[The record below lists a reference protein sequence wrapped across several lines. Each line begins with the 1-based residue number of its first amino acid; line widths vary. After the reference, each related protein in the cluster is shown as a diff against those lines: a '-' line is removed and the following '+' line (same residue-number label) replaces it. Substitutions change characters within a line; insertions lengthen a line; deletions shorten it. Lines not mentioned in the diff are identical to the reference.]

1 MLLAVVLVRYPCE
14 SPGSPKIEG
23 PLNPMADNKEPSA
36 QQPIAAGKPP
46 SPFFYGWAI
55 VVASALGIGFGVS
68 VYLPTTTG
76 LLVGPLGR
84 DLHWS
89 PPQIYLALTFA
100 TTSTILIAPF
110 LGSIIDRFSAR
121 RVIAVSFLLEA
132 LLIAS
137 CHNLDGD
144 IRWFYARYAAFAL
157 LATGTTA
164 ISFSAL
170 ISRWFNRR
178 RGLALGIALAGLG
191 AGGVFWSLLGQ
202 WLLQHYGWRDAFLYM
217 AGVIAVIILPIQ
229 ILVLRDSP
237 ESMGCEVDGAVR
249 ALGSAAAPT
258 ASPVRPLGQ
267 PADADLTL
275 RQVLGR
281 GLYWLMML
289 TFFLVAAASYGVM
302 LNTIPLLERQGATP
316 QYAAAAQASIWSV
329 VVFGRI
335 ITGWLMD
342 RFFAPRVAQ
351 AFLVPPMIGVAMLAA
366 GVSGPG
372 AFVAPMLVGL
382 AAGAEV
388 DVLAYLVSRYFG
400 LRHFGAIYSSYF
412 AVYAVGTSA
421 GPVFTAWMAA
431 RTGSYSA
438 GLWCLLAAF
447 GAACAA
453 LTIYP
458 RFRRPAAHTSG

>member
-1 MLLAVVLVRYPCE
+1 MVE
-14 SPGSPKIEG
+14 IKDIH
-23 PLNPMADNKEPSA
+23 A
-36 QQPIAAGKPP
+36 QQPIPAGKPQP
-46 SPFFYGWAI
+46 PFFYGWAI
-55 VVASALGIGFGVS
+55 AFASAIGIGFSVS

-84 DLHWS
+84 DLHWT

-100 TTSTILIAPF
+100 TSSTILIAPF
-110 LGSIIDRFSAR
+110 LGSIVDRFGAR
-121 RVIAVSFLLEA
+121 RVIALSFLFEA

-137 CHNLDGD
+137 CHNLGAD

-164 ISFSAL
+164 IGFSAL

-191 AGGVFWSLLGQ
+191 AGGVFWSLIGQ
-202 WLLQHYGWRDAFLYM
+202 WLLQYCGWRNAFLYM
-217 AGVIAVIILPIQ
+217 AGVVAVVILPIQ
-229 ILVLRDSP
+229 ILVLRDNP
-237 ESMGCEVDGAVR
+237 ESMGLQVDGGLR
-249 ALGSAAAPT
+249 ASGFAAAPPT
-258 ASPVRPLGQ
+258 ASPDRLLSPL
-267 PADADLTL
+267 ADGDLAL

-281 GLYWLMML
+281 GLYWLMMF

-302 LNTIPLLERQGATP
+302 LNMVPLLERQGATA

-329 VVFGRI
+329 LVFGRI

-351 AFLVPPMIGVAMLAA
+351 AFLMPPMVGVAMLAV
-366 GVSGPG
+366 GVSGPS
-372 AFVAPMLVGL
+372 AFVAAMLVGL

-453 LTIYP
+453 LSFYP
-458 RFRRPAAHTSG
+458 RFRRIAAHASG

>member
-1 MLLAVVLVRYPCE
+1 MVD
-14 SPGSPKIEG
+14 SKKPGARQ
-23 PLNPMADNKEPSA
+23 LM
-36 QQPIAAGKPP
+36 AAGKPQ

-55 VVASALGIGFGVS
+55 AIASALGIGFGVS
-68 VYLPTTTG
+68 VYLPATTG

-84 DLHWS
+84 DLHWT

-110 LGSIIDRFSAR
+110 LGSIVDRFSAR
-121 RVIAVSFLLEA
+121 RVIALSFLLEA

-164 ISFSAL
+164 IGYSAL
-170 ISRWFNRR
+170 LSRWFNRR

-202 WLLQHYGWRDAFLYM
+202 WLLQHCGWRDAFLYM
-217 AGVIAVIILPIQ
+217 AGVVAVIILPIQ
-229 ILVLRDSP
+229 ILVLRDNP
-237 ESMGCEVDGAVR
+237 ESMGLEVDGAMR
-249 ALGSAAAPT
+249 TLGSAAAPPS
-258 ASPVRPLGQ
+258 ASPGRLLAQLP
-267 PADADLTL
+267 DRDLTL
-275 RQVLGR
+275 RQVLGH
-281 GLYWLMML
+281 GLYWLMMV

-302 LNTIPLLERQGATP
+302 LNVIPLLERQGATP

-329 VVFGRI
+329 LVFGRI

-351 AFLVPPMIGVAMLAA
+351 AFLVPPMVGVAMLAV
-366 GVSGPG
+366 GVSGPS
-372 AFVAPMLVGL
+372 AFVAAMLVGL

-400 LRHFGAIYSSYF
+400 LRHFGAIYSTYF

-438 GLWCLLAAF
+438 GLWCLLAAL
-447 GAACAA
+447 GSACAA
-453 LTIYP
+453 LAVYP
-458 RFRRPAAHTSG
+458 RFRLIAAHASG

>member
-1 MLLAVVLVRYPCE
+1 MV
-14 SPGSPKIEG
+14 
-23 PLNPMADNKEPSA
+23 DNKQPGA
-36 QQPIAAGKPP
+36 QQSVPASNSQTPL
-46 SPFFYGWAI
+46 FYGWAI
-55 VVASALGIGFGVS
+55 AAVSALGIGFGVS

-110 LGSIIDRFSAR
+110 LGSIVDRFGAR
-121 RVIAVSFLLEA
+121 RVIALSFLLEA

-137 CHNLDGD
+137 CHNLSGD
-144 IRWFYARYAAFAL
+144 IRWFYARYSAFAL

-164 ISFSAL
+164 IGFSAL

-202 WLLQHYGWRDAFLYM
+202 WLLQHFGWRDAFLYM
-217 AGVIAVIILPIQ
+217 GAVVAAIILPIQ
-229 ILVLRDSP
+229 ILVLRDNP
-237 ESMGCEVDGAVR
+237 ESMGLEVDGAVR
-249 ALGSAAAPT
+249 ASGSAIAPP
-258 ASPVRPLGQ
+258 SEMRGRPISQ
-267 PADADLTL
+267 CTDNDLTL

-281 GLYWLMML
+281 RLYWLMML

-302 LNTIPLLERQGATP
+302 LNMVPLLEKQGTTP

-329 VVFGRI
+329 LVFGRLA
-335 ITGWLMD
+335 TGWLMD

-351 AFLVPPMIGVAMLAA
+351 AFLVPPIVGAAMLAV
-366 GVSGPG
+366 GVSGPS
-372 AFVAPMLVGL
+372 AFVAAMLVGL

-400 LRHFGAIYSSYF
+400 LRHFGAIYSTYF

-421 GPVFTAWMAA
+421 GPVFTAWMAT
-431 RTGSYSA
+431 RNGNYSA
-438 GLWCLLAAF
+438 GLWCLVAAF
-447 GAACAA
+447 AVACSTLIA
-453 LTIYP
+453 YP
-458 RFRRPAAHTSG
+458 RFRSVAASATG